1 MRTLERCCIEEGMN
15 TGATATTPFRGS
27 ESVGLCVEDKVDPA
41 VLLFR
46 RPYMYV
52 RPRLLYVPTADEVG

>member
-41 VLLFR
+41 VLLV
-46 RPYMYV
+46 PTSIYV
-52 RPRLLYVPTADEVG
+52 RPSAAAIRPHGR